1 MDNSENLVIEFG
13 NKLYSLKIQDF
24 DTDIDV
30 EAILNI
36 DYANLLGEILTFP
49 VLFNRI
55 GNLRAEY
62 EALVKT
68 AALDLEVLKAETKA
82 RIRKAET
89 SMVDD
94 GKGKTKIVGPTVDEL
109 ESRVLQDS
117 AFKIAKRNLINLEK
131 NYSKIESI
139 YWSAKSKDGK
149 LDRLSDKMKPEEF
162 SMEILQDTC
171 NGVAIRKVKNNMQE
185 PFKK

>member
-1 MDNSENLVIEFG
+1 MNNDDVLVVEFG
-13 NKLYSLKIQDF
+13 NKIYALKIQDF

-36 DYANLLGEILTFP
+36 DYSNLLGEILTFP

-62 EALVKT
+62 ESLVKT
-68 AALDLEVLKAETKA
+68 SQFDLEVLRAETKA

-89 SMVDD
+89 TIIDD
-94 GKGKTKIVGPTVDEL
+94 GKGKTKIVSPTVDEL
-109 ESRVLQDS
+109 ESRVLVD
-117 AFKIAKRNLINLEK
+117 AAYKIAKKNLITLEK
-131 NYSKIESI
+131 NFSKIESI

-149 LDRLSDKMKPEEF
+149 LDKLTDRMKPEEF
-162 SMEILQDTC
+162 SMDILQDTC
-171 NGVAIRKVKNNMQE
+171 NGVSIKKTKNN
-185 PFKK
+185 FK

>member
-1 MDNSENLVIEFG
+1 MDNSESIVIEFG
-13 NKLYSLKIQDF
+13 NQLYSLKIQDF
-24 DTDIDV
+24 DTDVDV
-30 EAILNI
+30 ESILKI

-62 EALVKT
+62 EALVKMKQF
-68 AALDLEVLKAETKA
+68 DLEVLKAETKA

-89 SMVDD
+89 STVDD
-94 GKGKTKIVGPTVDEL
+94 GKGKTKVISPTVDEL
-109 ESRVLQDS
+109 ESRVLVD
-117 AFKIAKRNLINLEK
+117 AAYKIAKKELITTEK
-131 NYSKIESI
+131 NFSKIESI

-149 LDRLSDKMKPEEF
+149 LDKLSDRMKPEEF

-171 NGVAIRKVKNNMQE
+171 NGVAIKKLKNNFQE
-185 PFKK
+185 PKL